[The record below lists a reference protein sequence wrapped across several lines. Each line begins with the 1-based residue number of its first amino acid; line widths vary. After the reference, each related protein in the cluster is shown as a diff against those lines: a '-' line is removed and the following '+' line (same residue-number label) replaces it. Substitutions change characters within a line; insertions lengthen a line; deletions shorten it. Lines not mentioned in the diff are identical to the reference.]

1 VVSISLASVFSV
13 ISVVNSVVRAS
24 AYPVIMPVE
33 FKHARLPNGL
43 DVVAEINPD
52 AHTAA
57 AGFFVKTGARDE
69 DSRLMGVSHFLEHMM
84 FKGTESRSAEEVD
97 RDFDD
102 IGADHNA
109 FTTAEM
115 TAFHAHCL
123 PEHLPRAQEVLS
135 DILRPVIRAA
145 DFDAEKS
152 VILEEIAM
160 YNDYPFWQLYE
171 RALETFYA
179 SHPLRHRVLGTN
191 ESVGDLK
198 RDEMLAYFTHRY
210 SADNTVFAAAGRIDF
225 DAMLAQLRRE
235 CGSWNTTR
243 ASRSATTAICARDR
257 FAMQSD
263 KVKRHYTIMLAP
275 APDQNDDRRYA
286 AAMLAQILG
295 DGEGSRLH
303 WALIEPGLADE
314 AQSQYDG
321 KDHAGEFV
329 MYASC
334 SPDAAGE
341 VEGVILKEIDG
352 LVASLTDDDLE
363 RTRSKIATGVTLHG
377 ELPAG
382 RMTRLGRMWLT
393 RGEYKPLEEELAR
406 INAVTRRD
414 LREVAAAYP
423 MQPWVTGTLS
433 PE

>member
-1 VVSISLASVFSV
+1 
-13 ISVVNSVVRAS
+13 
-24 AYPVIMPVE
+24 MPVE
-33 FKHARLPNGL
+33 FKHAHLSNGL
-43 DVVAEINPD
+43 NVVAEVIPE

-57 AGFFVKTGARDE
+57 VGFFVKTGARDE
-69 DSRLMGVSHFLEHMM
+69 DARVMGVSHFLEHMM
-84 FKGTESRSAEEVD
+84 FKGTDKRSAEEVD

-102 IGADHNA
+102 LGADHNA

-123 PEHLPRAQEVLS
+123 PEHLPKAQEVLS
-135 DILRPVIRAA
+135 DILRPAIRQA

-171 RALETFYA
+171 RALEVFFA
-179 SHPLRHRVLGTN
+179 DHPLRHRVLGTN
-191 ESVGDLK
+191 ETVGELK

-210 SADNTVFAAAGRIDF
+210 SADNTVFVAAGRMDF
-225 DAMLAQLRRE
+225 DAMVAQLQRE

-243 ASRSATTAICARDR
+243 ASRAIAVPACARDR
-257 FAMQSD
+257 FAMRSD

-275 APDQNDDRRYA
+275 APAQSDDRRYA

-334 SPDAAGE
+334 PPAAARE
-341 VEGVILKEIDG
+341 VERVILREVDG
-352 LVASLTDDDLE
+352 LVASLTEDDLE

-382 RMTRLGRMWLT
+382 RMSRSGAC
-393 RGEYKPLEEELAR
+393 G
-406 INAVTRRD
+406 
-414 LREVAAAYP
+414 
-423 MQPWVTGTLS
+423 
-433 PE
+433 